1 MKTTRILNFFYR
13 ATTLGIGLLLFACA
27 SVPVKPVTGYTPAIG
42 EKAARTAV
50 AMIGRPYKYRGDSPE
65 GFDCSGLVR
74 YSYLAAGL
82 EVPHGTE
89 QLLRTTRTVGARSAR
104 KGDLLFFYESGK
116 KYSHVGIYIGDNRFV
131 HAPSTGKK
139 VRKDSLRDAY
149 WKKSFLE
156 ARRFN

>member
-1 MKTTRILNFFYR
+1 MR
-13 ATTLGIGLLLFACA
+13 
-27 SVPVKPVTGYTPAIG
+27 
-42 EKAARTAV
+42 
-50 AMIGRPYKYRGDSPE
+50 M
-65 GFDCSGLVR
+65 
-74 YSYLAAGL
+74 
-82 EVPHGTE
+82 
-89 QLLRTTRTVGARSAR
+89 
-104 KGDLLFFYESGK
+104 GDLLFFDEKGG